1 MDYQPAT
8 PEQLEAAEELI
19 ETWIR
24 DRVTREDSVA
34 SYERDPERGTRR
46 WVLRLVGEEKNFI
59 AVWFTLGQR
68 NLSVETYFMPA
79 PDENQARL
87 YEYLLR
93 RNERMIGFT
102 FSIGVED
109 AVFLGTKVPVAWV
122 DEVELDRLLGS
133 AYMYTED
140 CFRPAM
146 RIGFES
152 RFNG

>member
-8 PEQLEAAEELI
+8 PQQLLAAEDLI
-19 ETWIR
+19 ERWMVA
-24 DRVTREDSVA
+24 RVADEDSVA
-34 SYERDPERGTRR
+34 GYERDPERGTRR
-46 WVLRLVGEEKNFI
+46 WVLRLIGEQKNFI

-79 PDENQARL
+79 PEENQARL

-93 RNERMIGFT
+93 RNERMVGFS

-109 AVFLGTKVPVAWV
+109 AVFLTTKVPVAWV
-122 DEVELDRLLGS
+122 DETELDRLVGS

-140 CFRPAM
+140 CFRQAL

-152 RFNG
+152 RFQG

>member
-8 PEQLEAAEELI
+8 PEQLAAAEELI
-19 ETWIR
+19 EAWMIE
-24 DRVTREDSVA
+24 RVADEESVA
-34 SYERDPERGTRR
+34 GYERDPERGTRR
-46 WVLRLVGEEKNFI
+46 WVMRLTGETKNFI

-79 PDENQARL
+79 PEENQARL

-93 RNERMIGFT
+93 RNDKMIGFT
-102 FSIGVED
+102 FSIGVEE
-109 AVFLGTKVPVAWV
+109 AVFLTAKVPVAWV

-133 AYMYTED
+133 AYFYTEE
-140 CFRPAM
+140 CFHPAL

-152 RFNG
+152 RFTG